1 MVVYKFFLSLK
12 NSPERYD
19 YALDIT
25 AAQEDNPEA
34 IFTTEI
40 RQAIRKHFQARSSCS
55 INDHRLNQ
63 IIATWIEDIREGYRE
78 SVLTLDLPL
87 LSESNVENIQDEGN
101 QELPP
106 LFAPDLAAIEPIEG
120 MFPPLEDIF
129 NT

>member
-19 YALDIT
+19 YPLDLT

-40 RQAIRKHFQARSSCS
+40 RQAIRKHFQERSSCA
-55 INDHRLNQ
+55 IKENHLNQ
-63 IIATWIEDIREGYRE
+63 IITTWIEDIREGYRE

-87 LSESNVENIQDEGN
+87 LSDSNVEKIQDQGN
-101 QELPP
+101 QELPS
-106 LFAPDLAAIEPIEG
+106 LFPPDLSAIEPIGG
-120 MFPPLEDIF
+120 MFPPLEGIF